1 MEWLNYH
8 HLLYFWM
15 VAKEGSVR
23 AAAEQLHIA
32 QPSISAQV
40 HALEEAFGDRLFC
53 RSGRGLALT
62 EAGQLVYSYADDI
75 FSLGREL
82 LNAVKQRPGPR
93 VIPFNVGVMD
103 SLPKLVT
110 VEILKPVFQLPQPV
124 RVVCRER
131 DLAVLLDELSAHRLD
146 LVLADGPASRALPVK
161 TFSHLLGSCAVTFCA
176 APKLAARLRRGFPRS
191 LHLAPALLPT
201 ENTALR
207 MALDKWFDSVG
218 VKPAILAE
226 LEDSAL
232 MKAMAT
238 DGQGFVPVP
247 SVVANEAAR
256 HYGFKRI
263 ADVEACSCEFYAI
276 TVERKLKHPAAV
288 AITESAKV
296 ALFASGRTTRA

>member
-40 HALEEAFGDRLFC
+40 HALEEAFGEKLF
-53 RSGRGLALT
+53 RRNGRGLALT
-62 EAGQLVYSYADDI
+62 EAGRLVFSYADEI

-93 VIPFNVGVMD
+93 AIPFHVGVMD

-110 VEILKPVFQLPQPV
+110 IEILKPVFHLPQPV

-131 DLAVLLDELSAHRLD
+131 DLATLLHELVAYRLD
-146 LVLADGPASRALPVK
+146 LVLADGPASRTLPMK
-161 TFSHLLGSCAVTFCA
+161 TFSHLLGSCGVTFYA
-176 APKLAARLRRGFPRS
+176 APKLAAKLRRDFPRS
-191 LHLAPALLPT
+191 LSGAPTLLPT

-207 MALDKWFDSVG
+207 MAVDKWLDSIG
-218 VKPAILAE
+218 VKPSIVAE
-226 LEDSAL
+226 LEDSSL
-232 MKAMAT
+232 MKAMAGE
-238 DGQGFVPVP
+238 GQGFIPVP
-247 SVVANEAAR
+247 SVVASEAAR
-256 HYGFKRI
+256 HYGLKRI
-263 ADVEACSCEFYAI
+263 ADVETCSCQFYAI
-276 TVERKLKHPAAV
+276 TVERKLKHPATV
-288 AITESAKV
+288 AITESAKSE
-296 ALFASGRTTRA
+296 LFA